1 VMTLG
6 DEGEVNG
13 LVLPAELK
21 RALSDGRWSRLR
33 SSPSLS
39 DVFGS
44 EAVRPRFYALQS
56 IVATNRDWKA
66 ETDEVYLGHAN
77 SYQHPGNID
86 PRRSL
91 IVAELGPDQLIALDY
106 RDPTG
111 PDVVFASDDVWSPW
125 RRVAGSIA
133 ELLAKLA

>member
-1 VMTLG
+1 MG
-6 DEGEVNG
+6 DEVEVNG
-13 LVLPAELK
+13 LVLPAELR
-21 RALSDGRWSRLR
+21 RALSDGRWSRLS

-44 EAVRPRFYALQS
+44 EAVRPRFYSLQS
-56 IVATNRDWKA
+56 MVAINRHWKD
-66 ETDEVYLGHAN
+66 ETDEAYSGQAN
-77 SYQHPGNID
+77 SCQHPGNID

-125 RRVAGSIA
+125 RRVAGSIE